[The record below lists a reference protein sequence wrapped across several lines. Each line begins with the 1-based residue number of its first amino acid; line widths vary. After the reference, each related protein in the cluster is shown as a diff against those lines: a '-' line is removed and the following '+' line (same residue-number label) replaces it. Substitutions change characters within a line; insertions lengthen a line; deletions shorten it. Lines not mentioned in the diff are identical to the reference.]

1 MSDIKL
7 FRITGGSAIEL
18 DGASFKLEKE
28 LQTLVEQH
36 MESFLG
42 VRYLA
47 TEYSTGKTH
56 RGRIDSLGID
66 ENNAPVIVEYKRHS
80 SENVIN
86 QGLFYLDWLLDHQAE
101 FQMLVLKQ
109 FGAEAV
115 GMVDWSAPRLLCIG
129 ANFSRYDEHAVQQI
143 DRNIDLL
150 RYRVYGGEFVVL
162 ELVNSVTSA
171 VAPGGTGGTG
181 GTGGS
186 LRTPKPKTA
195 SQYLEQSSEELQ
207 ALYAELR
214 DQLLSMG
221 EDVQEKAL
229 QTYFAF
235 KRIRN
240 FACVAPYTR
249 ESKLVMSLN
258 VNVDAVEL
266 ETDFTRDLRSIGHPG
281 TGDLEV
287 TLRSSADIDRAAD
300 LIQTSYESS

>member
-7 FRITGGSAIEL
+7 FRITGGNAVEL

-42 VRYLA
+42 VRFLA
-47 TEYSTGKTH
+47 SEYSTGKTH
-56 RGRIDSLGID
+56 RGRIDSLGLD

-86 QGLFYLDWLLDHQAE
+86 QGLFYLDWLFDHQAE

-115 GMVDWSAPRLLCIG
+115 DKVDWSAPRLLCIG
-129 ANFSRYDEHAVQQI
+129 ADFSRYDEHAVQQI

-171 VAPGGTGGTG
+171 VAPNS
-181 GTGGS
+181 TGGS
-186 LRTPKPKTA
+186 SKTPKPKTA
-195 SQYLEQSSEELQ
+195 SQYLEQSSPELK

-214 DQLLSMG
+214 ERLLAMG

-229 QTYFAF
+229 QSYFAF

-240 FACVAPYTR
+240 IACVAPYTR
-249 ESKLVMSLN
+249 ESKLIVHLN
-258 VNVDAVEL
+258 VDVDSVDIE
-266 ETDFTRDLRSIGHPG
+266 EGFTRDVRSVGHHG

-300 LIQTSYESS
+300 LIQTSYELS